1 MADTNSIVNKI
12 LGGNKKLSTGRILG
26 STGKDRMM
34 YSVVLRKKIDIP
46 ENKIKTVKKGKRNF
60 LVGEYEANG
69 KTYQAWQITKQVIEI
84 PNKDGTGRLGKGKK
98 CNKKAKADRIFGKNI
113 KSKIFGKGMSLGRK
127 KWK

>member
-69 KTYQAWQITKQVIEI
+69 KTYQAWQITK
-84 PNKDGTGRLGKGKK
+84 
-98 CNKKAKADRIFGKNI
+98 
-113 KSKIFGKGMSLGRK
+113 
-127 KWK
+127 